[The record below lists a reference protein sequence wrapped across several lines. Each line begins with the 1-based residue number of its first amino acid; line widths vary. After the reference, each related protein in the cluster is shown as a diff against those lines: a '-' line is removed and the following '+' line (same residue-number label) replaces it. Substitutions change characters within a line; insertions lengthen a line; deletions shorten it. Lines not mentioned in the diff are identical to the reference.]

1 MSATTTAA
9 TVTGIGRTAIS
20 VVASVVLE
28 LLRGKRPHTGVDSA
42 GGGGRRSRLAIGAL
56 RPAARSIQEIERL
69 VRSCRRYSLLP
80 VLATGC
86 EKTLRSVANQLFLSS
101 SSSSQQQLLGVWI
114 LELRES
120 GWPDV
125 WLAAAC

>member
-1 MSATTTAA
+1 VAALHLMSATTTAA

-69 VRSCRRYSLLP
+69 VRSCRRY
-80 VLATGC
+80 
-86 EKTLRSVANQLFLSS
+86 
-101 SSSSQQQLLGVWI
+101 
-114 LELRES
+114 
-120 GWPDV
+120 
-125 WLAAAC
+125 